1 MSTEI
6 QWYLGKVIP
15 KGSKNFV
22 IFTETISKNLE
33 NFKSFDLGRKQKS
46 GHYCLI
52 EMLSFLPPHSVKKK
66 KKKKKSDQLCERTY
80 GTWNRLRLSNVSSR
94 SKTLITVLLLED
106 TLEVNIKT
114 STNSGDL
121 LKAFRRILTL
131 QGPGPCSSQR
141 TTLLSRQSSSGL
153 CPHQSLGKKEEILHR
168 RDSERRV
175 SPNYKYI

>member
-66 KKKKKSDQLCERTY
+66 KKKKSDFAKAGSPQII
-80 GTWNRLRLSNVSSR
+80 RL
-94 SKTLITVLLLED
+94 TP
-106 TLEVNIKT
+106 
-114 STNSGDL
+114 
-121 LKAFRRILTL
+121 RI
-131 QGPGPCSSQR
+131 
-141 TTLLSRQSSSGL
+141 
-153 CPHQSLGKKEEILHR
+153 
-168 RDSERRV
+168 
-175 SPNYKYI
+175 